1 MGSTRDLASNYF
13 GDTLPQGQA
22 GPLGL
27 LVIVL
32 LGVGLWLL
40 IKSMNR
46 HLRKLPT
53 SFDPA
58 AVERRRRGE
67 PDPPPAAQA
76 AAPPAAPP
84 AAPAGRPDEAAKVN
98 RPRD

>member
-1 MGSTRDLASNYF
+1 MGTAHDLASNYF

-32 LGVGLWLL
+32 LGIGLWLL
-40 IKSMNR
+40 IRSMNR
-46 HLRKLPT
+46 HLRKIPT

-67 PDPPPAAQA
+67 PDPPPA
-76 AAPPAAPP
+76 PPAARADR
-84 AAPAGRPDEAAKVN
+84 AAESADGN

>member
-1 MGSTRDLASNYF
+1 MGTAPDLASNYF

-32 LGVGLWLL
+32 LGIGLWLL
-40 IKSMNR
+40 IRSMNR
-46 HLRKLPT
+46 HLRKIPT

-67 PDPPPAAQA
+67 PDPPPAA
-76 AAPPAAPP
+76 PPAATADR
-84 AAPAGRPDEAAKVN
+84 AAESAKVN
-98 RPRD
+98 RPGD

>member
-1 MGSTRDLASNYF
+1 MGKTYDLASNYF
-13 GDTLPQGQA
+13 GDTLPQAQA

-40 IKSMNR
+40 IRSMNR
-46 HLRKLPT
+46 HLRKMST

-67 PDPPPAAQA
+67 PDPPPAPAERVGRA
-76 AAPPAAPP
+76 GDVDRPGEPTRHDAP
-84 AAPAGRPDEAAKVN
+84 G
-98 RPRD
+98 